1 MSAAR
6 RHGSFPFLPMPRDP
20 AVAATMTMKEREAEG
35 EAAMISEHFSSN
47 SSSSLYVV
55 LSISSRC
62 KGAEIQIIYHSRL
75 FSLGEIQIFFTAGV
89 SLSGCGVFSQVSI
102 LIFSNAPPLPRPR
115 QTMLVSHR
123 SKLASAIRAT
133 TNGALVPTVASAAP
147 ITTTA
152 RRASHGDACCC
163 AVVYVSEGRNSALLD
178 SLAAAASATLANV
191 GLIRQFR
198 DPTYHRTGFT
208 IGGKCPRSVA
218 KASLELSRRAL
229 LAIDLRMH
237 EASHPRIGVVDHVSV
252 HPLGKGGQQ
261 LAHEAGVAIG
271 KALSEEEGLPVLLY
285 GDLNDGKGLAEVSN
299 GMRLNDMCLLR
310 T

>member
-1 MSAAR
+1 MQR
-6 RHGSFPFLPMPRDP
+6 G
-20 AVAATMTMKEREAEG
+20 G
-35 EAAMISEHFSSN
+35 NSN
-47 SSSSLYVV
+47 
-55 LSISSRC
+55 ISSQQAFLSR
-62 KGAEIQIIYHSRL
+62 GNSNIFHSRR
-75 FSLGEIQIFFTAGV
+75 FSLGLRGFLS
-89 SLSGCGVFSQVSI
+89 SLI
-102 LIFSNAPPLPRPR
+102 LIFSNAPPLPRPGH
-115 QTMLVSHR
+115 TMLVSHR

-133 TNGALVPTVASAAP
+133 INGALVPTVACAAP

-218 KASLELSRRAL
+218 KASLEISRRAL
-229 LAIDLRMH
+229 LAVDLRMH

-261 LAHEAGVAIG
+261 IAHEAGVAIG

-285 GDLNDGKGLAEVSN
+285 GDLNNGKGLAEVSS
-299 GMRLNDMCLLR
+299 GVRLKDMCLLR
-310 T
+310 TWKCYVVYLVKNKHVPTLKAGSFSVRIQHQAREHVREH